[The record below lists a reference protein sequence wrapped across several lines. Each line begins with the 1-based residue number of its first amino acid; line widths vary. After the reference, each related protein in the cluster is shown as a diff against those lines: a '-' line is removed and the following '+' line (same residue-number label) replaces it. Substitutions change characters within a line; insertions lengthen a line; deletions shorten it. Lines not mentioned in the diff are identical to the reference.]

1 MTPTIADDDVLGPP
15 ARELALRR
23 SGTVEVVL
31 LWHPERRRVGL
42 SVFDLATGEGFRL
55 DVAPADAIDAFH
67 HPYAYAARR
76 ASSNGLVEFAT
87 VAAVG

>member
-1 MTPTIADDDVLGPP
+1 MTATIPDDDHLGPP
-15 ARELALRR
+15 TLELALRR
-23 SGTVEVVL
+23 SGTIEVL
-31 LWHPERRRVGL
+31 LVWHPETRRVGL

-76 ASSNGLVEFAT
+76 ENAHGLVEFET
-87 VAAVG
+87 VATA